1 MRYHAVNTAI
11 MQPCYLATSFIRGG
25 GQGGQSSHGGAM
37 APLATPKNRPCAAQ
51 RVIALT
57 SCRSTCM
64 FIIVADKSFVVNEIL
79 IKI

>member
-1 MRYHAVNTAI
+1 
-11 MQPCYLATSFIRGG
+11 MQPMSAV
-25 GQGGQSSHGGAM
+25 H
-37 APLATPKNRPCAAQ
+37 AAQ

-57 SCRSTCM
+57 SCRSTYM